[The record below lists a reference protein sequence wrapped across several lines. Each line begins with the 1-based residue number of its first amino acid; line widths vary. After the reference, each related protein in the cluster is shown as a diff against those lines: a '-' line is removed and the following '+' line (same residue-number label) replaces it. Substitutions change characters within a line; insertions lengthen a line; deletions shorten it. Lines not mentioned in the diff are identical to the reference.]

1 MSRPE
6 HFQKYQLA
14 YELSIIVSLFMLQS
28 FTLASS
34 VVMEAKRHADET
46 SFLLWQ
52 PFVWEL
58 SSAFAT
64 LSLLPAISWLLRR
77 INLNWR
83 TLMIYLGASLL
94 FSLSHVAIMVAL
106 RKIVYWSQSL
116 VYDFGDTLFELLYE
130 YSKDLWSFIF
140 IIAVFKLYGYV
151 LNQIGGQAQ
160 QPNTVPTNTNAP
172 LIHRLVIKK
181 LGKEFVIDV
190 LDIEWLESCGNY
202 VNLHSQG
209 RIYPMRTTLSSLIT
223 LLSAQGFSRIH
234 RSYAINIAKL
244 TSIETQS
251 SGDSIITLDNGKE
264 LNLSRRY
271 KAQFKH
277 QLSP

>member
-1 MSRPE
+1 MSRLE

-28 FTLASS
+28 IILASS
-34 VVMEAKRHADET
+34 VIMEAQRRADES

-64 LSLLPAISWLLRR
+64 LSLLPAISCLLRR

-106 RKIVYWSQSL
+106 RKVVYWSQSL
-116 VYDFGDTLFELLYE
+116 VYDFGDTYFELIYE
-130 YSKDLWSFIF
+130 YRKDLWSFIL
-140 IIAVFKLYGYV
+140 IIAVFKLYQYV
-151 LNQIGGQAQ
+151 LSQTGGEVQEPNIEPTDTK
-160 QPNTVPTNTNAP
+160 QPR
-172 LIHRLVIKK
+172 IQRLVIKK
-181 LGKEFVIDV
+181 LGKEFIVDV
-190 LDIEWLESCGNY
+190 VDIEWLESCGNY

-209 RIYPMRTTLSSLIT
+209 RIYPMRTTLGSLIT
-223 LLSAQGFSRIH
+223 QLSAQGFSRIH

-271 KAQFKH
+271 KAQFK
-277 QLSP
+277 QRL